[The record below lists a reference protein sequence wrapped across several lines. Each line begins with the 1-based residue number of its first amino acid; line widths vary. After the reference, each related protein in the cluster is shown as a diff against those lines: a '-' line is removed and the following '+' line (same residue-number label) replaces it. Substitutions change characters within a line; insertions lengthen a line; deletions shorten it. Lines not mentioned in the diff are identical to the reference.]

1 MDENELAERLS
12 NYSFYHVIPLTP
24 KLSTPGIERFVPS
37 QAKVM
42 RILRRLDLKG
52 KRILDVGCRDGLY
65 SFEAEK
71 AGASEIIGI
80 DNDLSRAAVELIIP
94 WLQSKVRME
103 QANLLDLT
111 PATYGVFD
119 VVIFAGVLYHVRY
132 PFLALDVLR
141 DVVAPAGLLV
151 LETAIFVDENRHAL
165 LHCPTPAD
173 SPYDPTSVS
182 FFNMKGLLDTLRV
195 FGFRVEASELQDHL
209 KPKRTP
215 EKLAIDRVVLL
226 CRRDTEGEEAVHKRL
241 RTAYWKSVHDVHT
254 NRRGPD
260 LFPPKLAS

>member
-12 NYSFYHVIPLTP
+12 HYSFYHVIPLTP
-24 KLSTPGIERFVPS
+24 TLSTPGIERFVPG
-37 QAKVM
+37 QAKVL
-42 RILRRLDLKG
+42 RILRSLDLEG

-80 DNDLSRAAVELIIP
+80 DNDLSRGAVELIIP
-94 WLQSKVRME
+94 WLRSKVRME
-103 QANLLDLT
+103 EMNLLDLT

-119 VVIFAGVLYHVRY
+119 IVIFAGVLYHLRY
-132 PFLALDVLR
+132 PFLGLDVLR

-151 LETAIFVDENRHAL
+151 LETAIFVDKNQHAL

-182 FFNMKGLLDTLRV
+182 FFNMKGLVDTLRG
-195 FGFRVEASELQDHL
+195 FGFRVEASELQGQ
-209 KPKRTP
+209 KPAATP
-215 EKLAIDRVVLL
+215 EKLPTDRVVLL
-226 CRRDTEGEEAVHKRL
+226 CRRDTEGEDAVHRRL
-241 RTAYWKSVHDVHT
+241 RTAYWESLHDVHT
-254 NRRGPD
+254 KGRGPD